1 MSRNIFISI
10 SVTHHFRHKTFL
22 CVQVY
27 VRLAFCFLFI
37 LLQCSQYSN
46 SNFFFVDIFA
56 RTLSFAIF
64 SYFGMESIT

>member
-27 VRLAFCFLFI
+27 VRLAFCFLF
-37 LLQCSQYSN
+37 SN
-46 SNFFFVDIFA
+46 VHNIQTQTFFVDIFA
-56 RTLSFAIF
+56 RNLSFAIF